1 MLLASLLRED
11 FSKKFNLMD
20 NMQVIPTMVLI
31 MMQAKNKKKED
42 HSKLFWM
49 SDWNQPALVL
59 KFSLLWKVPQ
69 MVDFMS
75 PIHLQDSQDSNK
87 DKKIKVLEIE
97 F

>member
-1 MLLASLLRED
+1 MPQLMQLASLLLED

-49 SDWNQPALVL
+49 SD
-59 KFSLLWKVPQ
+59 
-69 MVDFMS
+69 
-75 PIHLQDSQDSNK
+75 
-87 DKKIKVLEIE
+87 
-97 F
+97 